1 MPFKDP
7 QKQKEYL
14 KEYYEKNKDSLS
26 KLSKENPNRKK
37 NNITY
42 YIKNKEILNEKSK
55 NWNDNNKEYKK
66 VLARKYYLENKKSLD
81 EKSNN
86 YQKKRRKNDI
96 LFNIKLRMR
105 CLISNSF
112 SRNGYKKLSKTENII
127 GCSFDEFK
135 NHIESKFESWMT
147 WDNYGKYNGELYYG
161 WDIDHIIPISSAIN
175 EESVISLNHY
185 TNLQPLCSKVNRDI
199 KINKLD
205 YAHC

>member
-14 KEYYEKNKDSLS
+14 REYYEKNKDSLIE
-26 KLSKENPNRKK
+26 LAKENPNRKK

-42 YIKNKEILNEKSK
+42 YIKNKDNNNQRSK
-55 NWNDNNKEYKK
+55 NWNDNNKDYKK
-66 VLARKYYLENKKSLD
+66 ELNRKYYLKNKKSIC

-86 YQKKRRKNDI
+86 YQKERRKNDI
-96 LFNIKLRMR
+96 IFNLKLRMR
-105 CLISNSF
+105 SLISNSF
-112 SRNGYKKLSKTENII
+112 SRNGYKKSSKTESII
-127 GCSFDEFK
+127 GCSFGVFK
-135 NHIESKFESWMT
+135 NHIESNFESWMT

-175 EESVISLNHY
+175 EEIVISLNHY
-185 TNLQPLCSKVNRDI
+185 TNLQPLCSKINRDI